1 MRAMLLQATGLIKDD
16 SAPLV
21 AAEWPDP
28 APSAGEILIK
38 VSACGVCHTELDEI
52 EGRMPP
58 ARLPVIPGHQVIGR
72 VEAMGEAAD
81 TFRIGDRVGVAWIY
95 SACGH
100 CEFCRRGEENLCDQ
114 FEATG
119 RDRNGG
125 YAERMTVP
133 QAFAH
138 AIPGTFTD
146 AEAAPL
152 LCAGAIGFRSLRL
165 AILEDGQNL
174 GLTGFGASGHLVLM
188 LVRHQY
194 PSSRVFV
201 FARSE
206 AEREFARQLGASG
219 RATRQRAPE
228 KLHAIIDTTP
238 AWTPVVEASKTSS
251 AAAGLSLTPSARR
264 LGTSRHCLA
273 SIILATSG
281 WKKRLRASP
290 TSLALTCA
298 NSCGWPPKFR
308 SSPRSRSI
316 RWKRRTVP

>member
-58 ARLPVIPGHQVIGR
+58 AKLPVIPGHQVIGR

-206 AEREFARQLGASG
+206 AERDFARQLGAEWTG
-219 RATRQRAPE
+219 
-228 KLHAIIDTTP
+228 DTTESP
-238 AWTPVVEASKTSS
+238 RETPCDHRHDPGMDTGCRGAQK
-251 AAAGLSLTPSARR
+251 PRARR
-264 LGTSRHCLA
+264 PAYH
-273 SIILATSG
+273 
-281 WKKRLRASP
+281 
-290 TSLALTCA
+290 
-298 NSCGWPPKFR
+298 
-308 SSPRSRSI
+308 
-316 RWKRRTVP
+316 